1 MSSTQT
7 LVLFKPDAIK
17 NSLSGYLLTM
27 LSEFNTGLI
36 IAGMKVVHVSTMLAE
51 EHYAEHKG
59 KGFFPSV
66 IEYIAG
72 KRHFPTEPQ
81 RQRVIALVY
90 QGNDAVK
97 VVRDVCGPTDPVKA
111 REQKP
116 GSIRSLGMTFIIHDE
131 NGKVVDTQMENLI
144 HASSNDIDAERE
156 IKLWFKPIDI
166 PPLLRSYPAE
176 TCKKHYYVN
185 NGILSDS
192 YSDNAICLVAP
203 GDVVW
208 KSDLDSLEALLQK
221 KASTVTLESVSAKY
235 LVNT

>member
-1 MSSTQT
+1 MGSTQT
-7 LVLFKPDAIK
+7 LVLFKPDALK

-51 EHYAEHKG
+51 EHYTEHKG
-59 KGFFPSV
+59 KNFFPS
-66 IEYIAG
+66 IIDYIAG
-72 KRHFPTEPQ
+72 KLHFEKEPH
-81 RQRVIALVY
+81 RQRVIALVF
-90 QGNDAVK
+90 QGNDAVR

-116 GSIRSLGMTFIIHDE
+116 GCIRSLGMTHVINDQ
-131 NGKVVDTQMENLI
+131 NGKVIDTQMENLI

-176 TCKKHYYVN
+176 MCKKHYYVN
-185 NGILSDS
+185 NGQLSDE
-192 YSDNAICLVAP
+192 YTDHAVCLVAP

-221 KASTVTLESVSAKY
+221 KPASVPLESIAAKY

>member
-66 IEYIAG
+66 IEYISG
-72 KRHFPTEPQ
+72 KRHFPTDPQ

-116 GSIRSLGMTFIIHDE
+116 GCIRSLGMTYSVRDE
-131 NGKVVDTQMENLI
+131 SGKVIDSTMENLI
-144 HASSNDIDAERE
+144 HASSNDTDAERE

-192 YSDNAICLVAP
+192 YSDDAICLVAP

-208 KSDLDSLEALLQK
+208 KSDLDSLDALLQK
-221 KASTVTLESVSAKY
+221 KTATVSLESVSAKY

>member
-1 MSSTQT
+1 MGSSQT
-7 LVLFKPDAIK
+7 LVLFKPDALK

-59 KGFFPSV
+59 KSFFPSV
-66 IEYIAG
+66 IDYIAG
-72 KRHFPTEPQ
+72 RRHFANEPH
-81 RQRVIALVY
+81 RQRVVALVF
-90 QGNDAVK
+90 QGIDAVK

-116 GSIRSLGMTFIIHDE
+116 GCIRSLGMTHIINDQ
-131 NGKVVDTQMENLI
+131 NGKVIDSQMENLI
-144 HASSNDIDAERE
+144 HASANDIDAERE

-166 PPLLRSYPAE
+166 PPMLRSYPAE
-176 TCKKHYYVN
+176 MCKKHYYIN
-185 NGILSDS
+185 NGLLSDE
-192 YSDNAICLVAP
+192 YSDHAVCLVAP

-208 KSDLDSLEALLQK
+208 KSDLDSLEVLLQK
-221 KASTVTLESVSAKY
+221 KTAAVALESIAAKY